1 MGGVGAGVTRML
13 SLMVLVLFRWTGT
26 RPLPPCME
34 GPSVTAEEAS
44 PDARHS

>member
-13 SLMVLVLFRWTGT
+13 SLMVLVLFRWTGA
-26 RPLPPCME
+26 RPLMPHME
-34 GPSVTAEEAS
+34 GPTVTAEEAS